1 MARPRYDKMP
11 PNLAFVP
18 CVRID
23 TAEAVEGVQLDR
35 DFSFHLPD
43 LPSGGH
49 GGGVNGKAGTW
60 LVRFPDGS
68 HGVFAAG
75 DVATVES
82 IEAAHRREAEVAE
95 RMRAAEQERARRA
108 EEAAA
113 EQAAPPVTETL
124 AAPPPAA
131 PEAPAA

>member
-68 HGVFAAG
+68 HGVFGAG
-75 DVATVES
+75 DVATVETLQAAKRRQ
-82 IEAAHRREAEVAE
+82 EAAE
-95 RMRAAEQERARRA
+95 RAA
-108 EEAAA
+108 AAVA
-113 EQAAPPVTETL
+113 VVPVPPDPLSVATDPE
-124 AAPPPAA
+124 PPPAA